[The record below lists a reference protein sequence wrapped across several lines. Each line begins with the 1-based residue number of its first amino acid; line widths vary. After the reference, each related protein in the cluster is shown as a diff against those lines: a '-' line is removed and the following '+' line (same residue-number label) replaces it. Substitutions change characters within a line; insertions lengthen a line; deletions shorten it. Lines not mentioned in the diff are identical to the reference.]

1 MQTIYRSVFFIFL
14 FTLALLY
21 KNNTKAQTFEGEV
34 VFTKATQND
43 TSFYAYKIKDHKIR
57 IEELDQQLNMV
68 NYMLIDV
75 SKPSIYAINPKR
87 KLYVEM
93 PTHSRLNFHDTTEF
107 IIYKTENYK
116 RIKGYKCYQ
125 WRVRNKKENTEVAYW
140 VCDQFFKSFAE
151 ALKLLNKREKS
162 SIYYLHIPNT
172 SGFFP
177 LLSVERSVLREWR
190 ESSEVLKIEKKNL
203 STALFEIPNG
213 YKMFQKN

>member
-1 MQTIYRSVFFIFL
+1 MQTIYRSLFFIFL
-14 FTLALLY
+14 IATSIIY
-21 KNNTKAQTFEGEV
+21 TSSCKAQTFEGEII
-34 VFTKATQND
+34 FTKATLKD
-43 TSFYAYKIKDHKIR
+43 TTFYAYKIKGDKIR
-57 IEELDQQLNMV
+57 IEELDQQFKMQ
-68 NYMLIDV
+68 NYMLVDV
-75 SKPSIYAINPKR
+75 SKSRVHAVNPKR

-93 PTHSRLNFHDTTEF
+93 PTQSKLSFNDTTEF

-140 VCDQFFKSFAE
+140 VCNEFFDSFSE
-151 ALKLLNKREKS
+151 FLRLLNRHEKS

-190 ESSEVLKIEKKNL
+190 TSLEVLKIEKKDL
-203 STALFEIPNG
+203 STALFEIPQG